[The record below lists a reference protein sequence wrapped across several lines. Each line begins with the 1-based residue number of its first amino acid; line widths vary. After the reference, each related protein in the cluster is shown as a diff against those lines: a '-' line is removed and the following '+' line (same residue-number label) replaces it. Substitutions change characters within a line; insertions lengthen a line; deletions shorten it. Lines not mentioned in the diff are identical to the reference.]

1 MQKQD
6 YAGLSRTFDMYYPD
20 VKQLVKETE
29 QFYDSTYTDTE
40 RWPLTDYD
48 NVRLIGTFTLNK
60 GDHDVTLPR
69 LYFKKEAEMTNPSFY
84 IITRPSLQD
93 TQERIIHV
101 GTSVEAAVPYAC
113 SVSALTGGIL
123 PHIEKSRAFSVYL
136 KIMSYVKKY
145 GYCTV
150 YEIQSGY
157 DDICIRGINGTT
169 YAKEAFSKQIFNFV
183 NCDNNGKRFNDDFFL
198 SPEERVQK
206 QKQSYRDNNIWDA
219 VASFKTMVNT
229 KPEVLDALARLNDPA
244 MKKCS
249 GNQQEATDSQE
260 ITIYYYGDSLV
271 FNFKNKVS
279 VMSPE
284 DCESNKE
291 AEFERFI
298 TPSAK
303 ILCQTGDTVYEKYT
317 AFVAHKVKTND
328 RPNEQAARK
337 LIKKQSDFSSF
348 EQTVIDAFPDCKH
361 IEYQN
366 IYLGEIE
373 HKIKNYSLLND
384 GAGSRITI
392 DTKKMPDIASIR
404 SVVCAIYGLF
414 DLDLGLT
421 KTMLCF

>member
-29 QFYDSTYTDTE
+29 QFYNSNDTDSE
-40 RWPLTDYD
+40 RWRLTDYS

-60 GDHDVTLPR
+60 SDYDMTLPR
-69 LYFKKEAEMTNPSFY
+69 LYFKKEAEMTNPAFY
-84 IITRPSLQD
+84 VITRPSPQD
-93 TQERIIHV
+93 TQERIIHI

-123 PHIEKSRAFSVYL
+123 PHIEKNRAFSVYL
-136 KIMSYVKKY
+136 KIMSYLKKY
-145 GYCTV
+145 SYCTV
-150 YEIQSGY
+150 YELQTGY
-157 DDICIRGINGTT
+157 DDICIKGINGAT

-183 NCDNNGKRFNDDFFL
+183 NCDSTGKKFNDDFFL
-198 SPEERVQK
+198 SQEEKAQK
-206 QKQSYRDNNIWDA
+206 DMQSYRNNNIWDA
-219 VASFKTMVNT
+219 VTSFKTMVNT
-229 KPEVLDALARLNDPA
+229 KPEILDAMAKLGEPVMR
-244 MKKCS
+244 KCKDD
-249 GNQQEATDSQE
+249 NQE
-260 ITIYYYGDSLV
+260 ITIYHHGDSLV

-291 AEFERFI
+291 TEFEKFI

-303 ILCQTGDTVYEKYT
+303 ILCQTGDTVYDKYT
-317 AFVAHKVKTND
+317 AYIAHKVKADNK
-328 RPNEQAARK
+328 PNEQAARK
-337 LIKKQSDFSSF
+337 FIKKQSDFSSF
-348 EQTVIDAFPDCKH
+348 EQTVIDAFPDCRH

-373 HKIKNYSLLND
+373 HKIKNYSLLNN
-384 GAGSRITI
+384 GAASRII
-392 DTKKMPDIASIR
+392 VDTQKMPDIAGIR
-404 SVVCAIYGLF
+404 SVVCAIYSLF

>member
-29 QFYDSTYTDTE
+29 QFYNSTYTDTE
-40 RWPLTDYD
+40 RWRLDSYD

-60 GDHDVTLPR
+60 SDHDVTLPR
-69 LYFKKEAEMTNPSFY
+69 LYFKKEAEMTNPTFY
-84 IITRPSLQD
+84 VVTRPAPQD
-93 TQERIIHV
+93 KERIIHI

-219 VASFKTMVNT
+219 VVSFKTMVNT
-229 KPEVLDALARLNDPA
+229 KPEILDALAKLSDPV
-244 MKKCS
+244 MKKCN